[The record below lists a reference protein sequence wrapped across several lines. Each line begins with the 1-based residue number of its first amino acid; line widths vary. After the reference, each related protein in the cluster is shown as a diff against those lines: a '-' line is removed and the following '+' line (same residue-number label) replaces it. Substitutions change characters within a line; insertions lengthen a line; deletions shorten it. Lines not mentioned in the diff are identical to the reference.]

1 MTLLSKIQ
9 SVAQLEQVEVEK
21 KRERDEKKNIEQIKW
36 ITENI
41 QELSVNNREKS
52 ISYLGFF
59 TEEIKS
65 ELRSKGYVLK
75 SKVDGGPQGTGY
87 EYTEISIPV
96 KVTKR

>member
-1 MTLLSKIQ
+1 MTLLSKIP
-9 SVAQLEQVEVEK
+9 SVSQLEQVEIEK

-41 QELSVNNREKS
+41 TELSVNNRSKS
-52 ISYLGFF
+52 ISYLGVL
-59 TEEIKS
+59 TDEIKS
-65 ELRSKGYVLK
+65 ELQSKGYALK
-75 SKVDGGPQGTGY
+75 YRVDGGPQGTGY

>member
-1 MTLLSKIQ
+1 MTLLSKIP
-9 SVAQLEQVEVEK
+9 SVSQLEQVEIEK

-36 ITENI
+36 ITAHI

-65 ELRSKGYVLK
+65 ELQSKGYALK